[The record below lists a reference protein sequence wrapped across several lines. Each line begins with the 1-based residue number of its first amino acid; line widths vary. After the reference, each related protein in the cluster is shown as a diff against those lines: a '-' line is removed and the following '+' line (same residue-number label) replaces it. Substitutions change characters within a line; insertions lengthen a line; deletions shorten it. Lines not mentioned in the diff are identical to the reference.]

1 MGAAAGFIGFLTNNV
16 ITFVFV
22 LSLLVFVHEMGHY
35 LVGRWSG
42 IRIMAFSIGFGPEIA
57 GFTDRHGTRWKL
69 SLIPLGGYV
78 RFFGDED
85 ASSKTDVDQL
95 SAMTEEERAQSFAG
109 AKLWKRAATV
119 AAGPIANFILAIAI
133 FAVLFSIYGRTAA
146 DPVVAMV
153 TRDGAAAEAG
163 IEPGDRL
170 VAIDGVKITT
180 FDEVQRYV
188 GLRPSRT
195 IVLSVER
202 DGQKRDF
209 QIIPKLVED
218 TDQFGNKMEMGR
230 IGIALVDPLVTAI
243 EPAGPA
249 AKAGIL
255 AGDRLVAIDGNN
267 VATYY
272 DIGRYVSDRPG
283 KSIVLTVQ
291 RNGQMRDFPVVP
303 ERLTDTDASGNK
315 KDVGSIGIA
324 PIDPLVGSIAPDSP
338 AEAAG
343 LELGD
348 RILSVDGRAIGS
360 IGEVQRYAA
369 AHADKPVTL
378 SVERNGQTRDL
389 SVTPKKSE
397 EADAFGTQ
405 TEIATIGITDGQ
417 KPIKLR
423 YEAYGPLQAVGE
435 GVKQT
440 GSIISGTFEYI
451 ANVIG
456 GYMKAD
462 QLGGPIR
469 VAQLSGQMATL
480 GFAAVLQFAAILSVS
495 IGLLNLMPVP
505 VLDGG
510 HLMFY
515 AIEAVRG
522 KPLGARAQDIAFRIG
537 FAMVLSL
544 MVFATWND
552 ISSRLG

>member
-1 MGAAAGFIGFLTNNV
+1 MGSVAGIIGFLTNNV

-85 ASSKTDVDQL
+85 ASSKTDTDQL
-95 SAMTEEERAQSFAG
+95 AAMTEEERAQSFAG

-133 FAVLFSIYGRTAA
+133 FAVLFGAYGRTVA

-153 TRDGAAAEAG
+153 TRGGAAAEAG

-170 VAIDGVKITT
+170 VAIDGNKIAT

-188 GLRPSRT
+188 GMRPGRN

-209 QIIPKLVED
+209 NIMPKLAED

-230 IGIALVDPLVTAI
+230 IGIALVDPQVTAV
-243 EPAGPA
+243 EPGGPA
-249 AKAGIL
+249 ARAGIQ
-255 AGDRLVAIDGNN
+255 AGDRLVAVDGNN

-272 DIGRYVSDRPG
+272 DIVRYIGDRPG
-283 KSIVLTVQ
+283 KSVVLTVE
-291 RNGQMRDFPVVP
+291 RNGQIRDFPMVP
-303 ERLTDTDASGNK
+303 AALAEIDSSGNK
-315 KDVGSIGIA
+315 KDVGSVGIS
-324 PIDPLVGSIAPDSP
+324 PVDPLVATIAQDSP
-338 AEAAG
+338 AAG
-343 LELGD
+343 AGITLGD

-360 IGEVQRYAA
+360 IGEVQRYVASR
-369 AHADKPVTL
+369 ADKAVVL
-378 SVERNGQTRDL
+378 SVQHDGVTRDVK
-389 SVTPKKSE
+389 VTPKMAAE
-397 EADAFGTQ
+397 PDAFGNE
-405 TEIATIGITDGQ
+405 TETGSIGISDGQ

-423 YEAYGPLQAVGE
+423 YQAYGPLQALSE

-440 GSIISGTFEYI
+440 GNIISGTFEYLG
-451 ANVIG
+451 NVIG

-480 GFAAVLQFAAILSVS
+480 GFSAVLQFAAILSVS

-552 ISSRLG
+552 ISSRIG